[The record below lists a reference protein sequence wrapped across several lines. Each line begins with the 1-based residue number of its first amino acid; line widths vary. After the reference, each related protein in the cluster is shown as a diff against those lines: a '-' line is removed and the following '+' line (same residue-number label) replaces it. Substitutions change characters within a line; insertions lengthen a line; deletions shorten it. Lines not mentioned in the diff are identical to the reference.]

1 MMRRRLFKFLN
12 VLSSYPVLALLC
24 LLVVGIFYMGAG
36 TRSIEFQWQS
46 LLSRSIELKQEQEQL
61 NAELQ
66 GLRQSDAYKRSQIF
80 QRQFIAVDAV
90 VTEDFRGKFLSV
102 FESQGWHLR
111 SVKAGEILSDAKNG
125 GKTGTAYFSAVEV
138 AVVAT
143 APIVHPLSS
152 EAFLPFHS
160 VDRIADY
167 LWRKPP
173 TKEIKSLRI
182 DRTATDYKLS
192 VVFLYPL
199 ANDHTPSEDPAE

>member
-1 MMRRRLFKFLN
+1 MRRRLFKFLN

-66 GLRQSDAYKRSQIF
+66 GLRQSDAYKRAQIF

-102 FESQGWHLR
+102 FESQG
-111 SVKAGEILSDAKNG
+111 
-125 GKTGTAYFSAVEV
+125 
-138 AVVAT
+138 
-143 APIVHPLSS
+143 
-152 EAFLPFHS
+152 
-160 VDRIADY
+160 
-167 LWRKPP
+167 
-173 TKEIKSLRI
+173 
-182 DRTATDYKLS
+182 
-192 VVFLYPL
+192 
-199 ANDHTPSEDPAE
+199 